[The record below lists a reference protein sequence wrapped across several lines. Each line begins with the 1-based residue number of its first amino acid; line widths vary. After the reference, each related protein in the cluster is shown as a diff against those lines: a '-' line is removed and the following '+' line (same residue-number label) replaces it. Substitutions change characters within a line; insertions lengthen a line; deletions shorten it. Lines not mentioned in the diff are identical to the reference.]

1 MGSTQIETSQ
11 SKLYAH
17 YFKGA
22 AGTTGYIGFV
32 SGLDIGLGRVFNVV
46 SKLASVPIAERT
58 GNFAWSFWVPLI
70 ICAFTLLLNIVY
82 VLFARTLPVQNRVLT
97 GKRAAALAREG
108 QTPITGLANK
118 RSRFSYLG
126 LFALPACFW
135 ILPLTQLLQ
144 AGTVGAYVRV
154 PTWPT
159 TSLSLSW
166 GTDPSALFLIEDGQ
180 SGGGRRD
187 HPRNDEAHRRLHQR
201 NRADPPH
208 RPHSRPRTLLRP
220 IRSTNPVHRRNGCA
234 LGARFLTPQ
243 LFVLPPSHPVSFL
256 CVL

>member
-1 MGSTQIETSQ
+1 MSYSAVPNLSPFDQVADDSPLLLFRRATIRSYPLIVVGEVVFGVGSTQIETSQ

-154 PTWPT
+154 
-159 TSLSLSW
+159 
-166 GTDPSALFLIEDGQ
+166 SA
-180 SGGGRRD
+180 
-187 HPRNDEAHRRLHQR
+187 
-201 NRADPPH
+201 
-208 RPHSRPRTLLRP
+208 
-220 IRSTNPVHRRNGCA
+220 
-234 LGARFLTPQ
+234 
-243 LFVLPPSHPVSFL
+243 
-256 CVL
+256 